1 MSAVINKAKSQ
12 YRRALGIEVGAILV
26 LAFILFLCKG
36 NMVISFLAGG
46 ISSFVPHC
54 VFVYW
59 VFFRNSAKDRTKM
72 TAFYWGE
79 GIKWAIAIVLM
90 IASFTLIPNL
100 QFLVFFVG
108 YFLALFLNIALPM
121 FLSRKST

>member
-12 YRRALGIEVGAILV
+12 YRRALGIEAGAILV

-36 NMVISFLAGG
+36 NIAFSFLAGG

-54 VFVYW
+54 IFVYW

-79 GIKWAIAIVLM
+79 GVKWLATIILM
-90 IASFTLIPNL
+90 IASFTLIPHF

>member
-108 YFLALFLNIALPM
+108 YFLALFLNIVLPM

>member
-12 YRRALGIEVGAILV
+12 YLKALRIEAGII
-26 LAFILFLCKG
+26 
-36 NMVISFLAGG
+36 VISALLFFLWKSDSSIAFLAGG
-46 ISSFVPHC
+46 FSSFIPHC

-79 GIKWAIAIVLM
+79 GFKWLVAIIL
-90 IASFTLIPNL
+90 IISSLTLIPHL

-121 FLSRKST
+121 LLSRKST